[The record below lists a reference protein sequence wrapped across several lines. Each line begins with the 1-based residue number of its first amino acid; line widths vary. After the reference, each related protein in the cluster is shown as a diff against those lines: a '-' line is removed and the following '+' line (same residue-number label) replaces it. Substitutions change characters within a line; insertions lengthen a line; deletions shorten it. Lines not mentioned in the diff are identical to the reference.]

1 MDYEFRIQL
10 LEKETTHL
18 REMQRM
24 MIERQDAADARLDRL
39 GEITQSL
46 AESTTR
52 LGVNIDTLGANIDTL
67 VTKMDTFID
76 TLLRQPRNGH

>member
-18 REMQRM
+18 REMQR

-52 LGVNIDTLGANIDTL
+52 LGVNIDTLGANIDIL